1 MRSRRLLAV
10 LVIPVL
16 GVLLTSQ
23 ALAQATISFAQLNGT
38 VQDVSGRV
46 IVNATVTARQT
57 DTNRTYTAQS
67 NTAGYYF
74 LPSLPPGA
82 YELSAAYP
90 GFAKYTQTKIQLT
103 VGQAAT
109 VNITLKVATVG
120 ETVTVNTEVPPV
132 ETTRT
137 EISQVIDT
145 QQIQSLPISGRLFT
159 DFALLTPGV
168 AIGRTSLQST
178 FTEFEVTR
186 VSFGGMR
193 DFSNIV
199 TVDGADTINTVTS
212 SQRATPSQEAV
223 SEFRVVNNSFG
234 AEYGR
239 ALGGIVNIVTKSGT
253 NERHGSVYNYLRNQ
267 ATDARSLLLPAP
279 LAHTLRQNQFGA
291 TLGGPIRKD
300 RTFFFMN
307 YEGQRRAEAP
317 TFPALLRNDL
327 SLINAAKAVV
337 GIAPENLNVLKTA
350 DTDNGIVKVDHQL
363 NDKNRLSVR
372 YNIEDARDLNQLV
385 GNTLDGGGIGAPSS
399 GHNVFLRDQ
408 SLVGTL
414 STVLRSNLVNTG
426 LVQYARR
433 QYDFPGVTGQPNL
446 DIPNSLLFG
455 HNFGVFDFIGESR
468 VQFSDSM
475 AWVKG
480 SHAVSFGVDTN
491 FVRDNVLWPGFT
503 PMRIV
508 LPGINC
514 LVDFANFVNPNP
526 SAASQIPSN
535 PADGPCPLA
544 APPFFP
550 PPGTIGP
557 NPNDPLNGTPI
568 IFWGAP
574 LGTAPS
580 SSLDGSFPSLLNTNW
595 QNPFPPDQREN
606 FSVHLNHSYYGLF
619 FQDQWR
625 ITPKLSLNYGLR
637 WDFEAGLYRQIK
649 HDYNNFAPRVGI
661 AYSPD
666 SHTVIRAGG
675 GIFYDRYN
683 LGFLFVTY
691 PQRPPAQVIDLANG
705 QPVILPGPRQ
715 GAQTAVWALNQEPN
729 IPGLADAAGDARTL
743 LLTGQL
749 PPNLLGTLP
758 PGTLGRFLNT
768 VAVDGVDPNS
778 RTPYSE
784 QGSLEIDREIG
795 KGLTIS
801 TGYLVVSA
809 HKQVRAEDLNIPCPV
824 GTTNVIRNSNN
835 VIVGCQGAPAG
846 KDVFPG
852 TVPYNAGLVYFTDN
866 TGNSVFHGLT
876 LQASE
881 RAGKHL
887 QFRANY
893 TFSKTLDDGTFTTF
907 VSTPQD
913 LYKRYLERAN
923 SNQDLR
929 HRFVANLVAS
939 GPERGILRHLE
950 LSSIITAQSGRPF
963 TLYVGFDANH
973 DTNPV
978 TDRVGNASRNTYFG
992 DKLVSADL
1000 RLSRYFQLRE
1010 RMRLQLIAEVFN
1022 MFNRANVDEVTSVYG
1037 AANFCSAVPTHYK
1050 DAASTAIQ
1058 LGQVACPAGGPPFP
1072 NPLFGDPRT
1081 VFNPRQFQFAAK
1093 FSF

>member
-1 MRSRRLLAV
+1 MRRRLCL
-10 LVIPVL
+10 LTVL
-16 GVLLTSQ
+16 GVAIFA
-23 ALAQATISFAQLNGT
+23 ALAKPSFSQVGASVAQLNGSVRDESGGT
-38 VQDVSGRV
+38 VAK
-46 IVNATVTARQT
+46 ATITARET
-57 DTNRTYTAQS
+57 ETNRTYTAVS
-67 NTAGYYF
+67 NENGLYVLA
-74 LPSLPPGA
+74 SLPPGR
-82 YELSAAYP
+82 YELTTEAS
-90 GFAKYTQTKIQLT
+90 GFAKSTQTGIVLT

-109 VNITLKVATVG
+109 IDVTVKVASSAEKVIVTT
-120 ETVTVNTEVPPV
+120 ETPPV
-132 ETTRT
+132 EPTRT
-137 EISQVIDT
+137 EVSQVIST
-145 QQIQSLPISGRLFT
+145 PQIESLPISGRLFT
-159 DFALLTPGV
+159 DFVLLTPGV
-168 AIGRTSLQST
+168 TTGRTSLQST
-178 FTEFEVTR
+178 FTESEVTR
-186 VSFGGMR
+186 ISFGGMR

-514 LVDFANFVNPNP
+514 LVDFANFVNP
-526 SAASQIPSN
+526 SATIPSN
-535 PADGPCPLA
+535 IPDGPCPLA

-550 PPGTIGP
+550 PTPGP
-557 NPNDPLNGTPI
+557 NPLDPLNGTPI
-568 IFWGAP
+568 I
-574 LGTAPS
+574 
-580 SSLDGSFPSLLNTNW
+580 
-595 QNPFPPDQREN
+595 
-606 FSVHLNHSYYGLF
+606 
-619 FQDQWR
+619 
-625 ITPKLSLNYGLR
+625 
-637 WDFEAGLYRQIK
+637 
-649 HDYNNFAPRVGI
+649 
-661 AYSPD
+661 
-666 SHTVIRAGG
+666 
-675 GIFYDRYN
+675 
-683 LGFLFVTY
+683 
-691 PQRPPAQVIDLANG
+691 
-705 QPVILPGPRQ
+705 
-715 GAQTAVWALNQEPN
+715 
-729 IPGLADAAGDARTL
+729 
-743 LLTGQL
+743 
-749 PPNLLGTLP
+749 
-758 PGTLGRFLNT
+758 
-768 VAVDGVDPNS
+768 
-778 RTPYSE
+778 
-784 QGSLEIDREIG
+784 
-795 KGLTIS
+795 
-801 TGYLVVSA
+801 
-809 HKQVRAEDLNIPCPV
+809 
-824 GTTNVIRNSNN
+824 
-835 VIVGCQGAPAG
+835 
-846 KDVFPG
+846 
-852 TVPYNAGLVYFTDN
+852 
-866 TGNSVFHGLT
+866 
-876 LQASE
+876 
-881 RAGKHL
+881 
-887 QFRANY
+887 
-893 TFSKTLDDGTFTTF
+893 
-907 VSTPQD
+907 
-913 LYKRYLERAN
+913 
-923 SNQDLR
+923 
-929 HRFVANLVAS
+929 
-939 GPERGILRHLE
+939 
-950 LSSIITAQSGRPF
+950 
-963 TLYVGFDANH
+963 
-973 DTNPV
+973 
-978 TDRVGNASRNTYFG
+978 
-992 DKLVSADL
+992 
-1000 RLSRYFQLRE
+1000 
-1010 RMRLQLIAEVFN
+1010 
-1022 MFNRANVDEVTSVYG
+1022 
-1037 AANFCSAVPTHYK
+1037 
-1050 DAASTAIQ
+1050 
-1058 LGQVACPAGGPPFP
+1058 
-1072 NPLFGDPRT
+1072 
-1081 VFNPRQFQFAAK
+1081 
-1093 FSF
+1093 